1 MYDNFDQIIALYE
14 VINIHN
20 CVCVIILSIVLLD
33 SRISNNCLSDKIFHL
48 PKD

>member
-20 CVCVIILSIVLLD
+20 CVCNYSFDCVAWFTHFQQLFE
-33 SRISNNCLSDKIFHL
+33 R
-48 PKD
+48 